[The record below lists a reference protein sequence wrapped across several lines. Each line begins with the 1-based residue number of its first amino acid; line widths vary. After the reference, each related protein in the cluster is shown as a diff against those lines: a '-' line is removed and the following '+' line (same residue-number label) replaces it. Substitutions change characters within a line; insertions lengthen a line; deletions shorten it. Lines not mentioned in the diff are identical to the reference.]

1 MIACRE
7 NQGFQLLLPGAFFD
21 VMQSKKIQKGDKKA
35 YLKMKN
41 EFRNGNPHDFVS
53 ENYSNILLCDYPL
66 LRDKEFE
73 FLVNVYMKKIRL
85 KKPPP
90 D

>member
-1 MIACRE
+1 M
-7 NQGFQLLLPGAFFD
+7 
-21 VMQSKKIQKGDKKA
+21 KKE
-35 YLKMKN
+35 LKN
-41 EFRNGNPHDFVS
+41 TNPHDFVS

-90 D
+90 E

>member
-1 MIACRE
+1 
-7 NQGFQLLLPGAFFD
+7 
-21 VMQSKKIQKGDKKA
+21 
-35 YLKMKN
+35 MKN

-53 ENYSNILLCDYPL
+53 ENYSNILLCDYSL

-73 FLVNVYMKKIRL
+73 FLVNVYLKKKKIRL

-90 D
+90 E